1 MTAEITLDG
10 SRWRTEDD
18 FYTTLLAALGAPAW
32 HGRNLDALADS
43 LRGGDLNRVN
53 PPLSITIT
61 GSQEMGAEAA
71 RVARRFLEL
80 CDSLAEDGLGV
91 DAALAI

>member
-18 FYTTLLAALGAPAW
+18 FYDALLAALGSPEG

-43 LRGGDLNRVN
+43 LGGGDLNRVN
-53 PPLSITIT
+53 PPLSITII
-61 GSQEMGAEAA
+61 GSQRMGTEAE

-80 CDSLAEDGLGV
+80 CEALAEDGVAV